1 MTRTVFDNF
10 TVAHIWAQQ
19 NQASGRSHNGNFYF
33 EGSAIYSY
41 YTCIGMFLKP
51 YGSKAGDSPL
61 VFLSDTN
68 HSVSTSKVQGYLS
81 VACRH
86 RNIVYVSSALLDTM
100 SSRPWIFKSH
110 EKSSTESEKKLRRA
124 HCKAAIQ
131 KQADSWFDAARREL
145 KAASRARSRKVDFI
159 SAARD
164 YIARANDLAAMFRVR
179 IKTPKHLRQID
190 SDLDSVLE
198 TLQAQEKQARDKARA
213 AQAKRL
219 EAAKARDK
227 AAFEEWE
234 RGISPYACPASYDTT
249 PNGGVYMRRY
259 YKPDGESELQT
270 SQGARVPWTHAVR
283 VFQALKA
290 VRASGAAWE
299 SNGRVLRVG
308 HFSVDRIEANGDFR
322 AGCHAFK
329 WADIEPFAL
338 AQGVFGIEASDS
350 AIVSKES
357 V

>member
-1 MTRTVFDNF
+1 MTRTVFDNY
-10 TVAHIWAQQ
+10 TVAHVWAQQ
-19 NQASGRSHNGNFYF
+19 NQAVGRSHNGNFHF

-41 YTCIGMFLKP
+41 DTCIGMFLKP

-68 HSVSTSKVQGYLS
+68 HSVSTSRVQRY
-81 VACRH
+81 AQKATDHYRH
-86 RNIVYVSSALLDTM
+86 VFVSSAFLDTIEGNPPAFGLAKPYA
-100 SSRPWIFKSH
+100 SDSQYKQG
-110 EKSSTESEKKLRRA
+110 LRIVR
-124 HCKAAIQ
+124 KQAIQ

-159 SAARD
+159 SAARR
-164 YIARANDLAAMFRVR
+164 YVSRARDLASLFKVR
-179 IKTPKHLRQID
+179 ISIPRDLRQTD
-190 SDLDSVLE
+190 SDVESLLAE
-198 TLQAQEKQARDKARA
+198 MKAKAARDLKAR
-213 AQAKRL
+213 KER
-219 EAAKARDK
+219 EAARRQRDK
-227 AAFEEWE
+227 AAFEGWE
-234 RGISPYACPASYDTT
+234 RGMSPYVHPPASYDTT